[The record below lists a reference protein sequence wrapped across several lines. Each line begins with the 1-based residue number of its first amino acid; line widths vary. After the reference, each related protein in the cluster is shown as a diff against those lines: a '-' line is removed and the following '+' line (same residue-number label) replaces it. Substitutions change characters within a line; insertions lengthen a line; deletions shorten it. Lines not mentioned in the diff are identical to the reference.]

1 MAWTVRSVSP
11 TTALISRIRAS
22 GLRAISTSTCPCPV
36 SRVQLPPIE
45 PGSVIPPDHILTREF
60 TREETHEIFLVFL
73 LTGIGTRADPD
84 SAPIGARPLEVMQM
98 PELGF
103 PVETVSGVPVVSAPA
118 EIDVTNVAG
127 LRAAL
132 GHAAGNGHGT
142 LVVDLTRTQ
151 FCDSAGMHAL
161 VDAHK
166 RAWAE
171 GGQVL
176 LAVSGAAVPRILE
189 ITGID
194 RVLPRFDSVAEA
206 LACIPV
212 AETPGPPPG

>member
-1 MAWTVRSVSP
+1 M
-11 TTALISRIRAS
+11 
-22 GLRAISTSTCPCPV
+22 
-36 SRVQLPPIE
+36 
-45 PGSVIPPDHILTREF
+45 
-60 TREETHEIFLVFL
+60 
-73 LTGIGTRADPD
+73 
-84 SAPIGARPLEVMQM
+84 
-98 PELGF
+98 
-103 PVETVSGVPVVSAPA
+103 VSGVPVVAAPA
-118 EIDVTNVAG
+118 EIDITNADG

-132 GHAAGNGHGT
+132 GRAAGNGPGT
-142 LVVDLTRTQ
+142 LVVDLTRTR

-166 RAWAE
+166 RARAE

-206 LACIPV
+206 LAHVP
-212 AETPGPPPG
+212 AAQTPGPAPG

>member
-1 MAWTVRSVSP
+1 MRDVS
-11 TTALISRIRAS
+11 
-22 GLRAISTSTCPCPV
+22 
-36 SRVQLPPIE
+36 
-45 PGSVIPPDHILTREF
+45 
-60 TREETHEIFLVFL
+60 FLVE
-73 LTGIGTRADPD
+73 TIGD
-84 SAPIGARPLEVMQM
+84 
-98 PELGF
+98 
-103 PVETVSGVPVVSAPA
+103 VPVVAAPE
-118 EIDVTNVAG
+118 EIDITNAEG

-132 GHAAGNGHGT
+132 GQAAGDGYET
-142 LVVDLTRTQ
+142 LVIDLTRTR

-166 RAWAE
+166 RARAE

-206 LACIPV
+206 LACLPA

>member
-1 MAWTVRSVSP
+1 
-11 TTALISRIRAS
+11 
-22 GLRAISTSTCPCPV
+22 
-36 SRVQLPPIE
+36 
-45 PGSVIPPDHILTREF
+45 
-60 TREETHEIFLVFL
+60 
-73 LTGIGTRADPD
+73 
-84 SAPIGARPLEVMQM
+84 M

-103 PVETVSGVPVVSAPA
+103 PVEMLSGVPVVAAPA
-118 EIDVTNVAG
+118 EIDVTNAAG

-132 GHAAGNGHGT
+132 DQAAGNGPGT
-142 LVVDLTRTQ
+142 LVVDLTRTR

-166 RAWAE
+166 RARAE

-194 RVLPRFDSVAEA
+194 RVLPRYDSVAEA
-206 LACIPV
+206 LACIPA
-212 AETPGPPPG
+212 AETSGSPPG